1 MNEVKTKPAG
11 KPIQQHIL
19 TGFRI
24 LEMPDKPVAAIA
36 FQTKAGGRH
45 RFLANRQM
53 LVRVAQALME
63 HVKKMP
69 AGEAGSQGGA
79 NPSKKD
85 PQDWFD
91 A

>member
-1 MNEVKTKPAG
+1 MDEAKTKGSA

-24 LEMPDKPVAAIA
+24 FEISDKPVAAVA

-45 RFLANRQM
+45 RFMANRQM
-53 LVRVAQALME
+53 LGQLAQALTE

-69 AGEAGSQGGA
+69 AGNAEAQGSET
-79 NPSKKD
+79 PSKKD